1 MLLFSQTADRI
12 AATTKKLEKTAIL
25 AEYFRAVAVDHAAVA
40 AVFFS
45 GRPFPVWEETT
56 LQVGG
61 SMLWRIVAELAG
73 KSEHALTEAYR
84 KHGDLG
90 AVAEAVLPQV
100 ESQRSSLPRLPAKTP
115 AAIQRT
121 FREIST
127 ARRPAF
133 KAAVVRQLLEAI
145 SPLEAKYVI
154 KVMTGDLRIGLKES
168 LVEEAIA
175 RAFAAEHPGTTLK
188 AVQRANMLLGD
199 IGETLKLAA
208 EGRLGEAKMRLF
220 HPIGFMLASPAESAE
235 DALGF
240 FQNAWVEDKYDGI
253 RAQAH
258 CSGDD
263 VRFFSR
269 TPDEITESFPELP
282 EALAGL
288 PSDAILD
295 GEILAW
301 SYSDD
306 ELSDVVGRRSL
317 QEESQVARRT
327 SHENQAHVAR
337 RAAHGNQS
345 HAEGRASHEDES
357 HVARHAAHGNQ
368 SHAEGRTSHENQ
380 SHAEAR
386 APHGNQSWVVAS
398 LSSAT
403 KQAPEERPSLAQH
416 GSAGNFAR
424 IEPSPG
430 GTTDALPRIGRALP
444 FSALQKRLGRKMVT
458 DALVREVPVAYLVF
472 DVLYAN
478 GELVIDRPLRDRA
491 EILDD
496 LLDRRKAVHHGDTET
511 RRRRTKAEAQ
521 GLLDFRPAENH
532 DATANAGLLTTND
545 QRPPTSSE
553 TTYDLR
559 RTTILP
565 TTENRQPTTA
575 VIRAPVFRAS
585 SPDELNA
592 LFDAAQARGNEGL
605 MIKDPA
611 SPYSPGRRGKSWLK
625 LKRELATLDVVVTA
639 VEFGHGRRI
648 GVLSDYTFAV
658 RNGEQLLNVG
668 KAYSGL
674 TDTEIAE
681 MTNWFLEHTT
691 EDQGFRRVVEPKIV
705 IEVAFNN
712 VMQSDRHNSGYALRF
727 PRIVRLRPDKLP
739 EQADTLEKVKELY
752 EKQGKTSH
760 PSQG

>member
-25 AEYFRAVAVDHAAVA
+25 AEYFRSVPVEDASVA

-61 SMLWRIVAELAG
+61 SILWRIVAELAG

-90 AVAEAVLPQV
+90 AVAEAVLPEV
-100 ESQRSSLPRLPAKTP
+100 EARSGSRPRLPSDPKSP
-115 AAIQRT
+115 IEIQRI
-121 FREIST
+121 FREIAA

-133 KAAVVRQLLEAI
+133 KAVIVKQFLQGI

-154 KVMTGDLRIGLKES
+154 KIMTGDLRIGLKES

-175 RAFAAEHPGTTLK
+175 KAFAERHPETTLK

-208 EGRLGEAKMRLF
+208 GGCLAEAKMRLF
-220 HPIGFMLASPAESAE
+220 HPIGFMLASPAESAA
-235 DALGF
+235 DALSY

-269 TPDEITESFPELP
+269 IRDEITESFPELP
-282 EALAGL
+282 DALAAL

-301 SYSDD
+301 DYLGGAEFS
-306 ELSDVVGRRSL
+306 EI
-317 QEESQVARRT
+317 E
-327 SHENQAHVAR
+327 
-337 RAAHGNQS
+337 
-345 HAEGRASHEDES
+345 EGRAHSP
-357 HVARHAAHGNQ
+357 V
-368 SHAEGRTSHENQ
+368 
-380 SHAEAR
+380 
-386 APHGNQSWVVAS
+386 
-398 LSSAT
+398 
-403 KQAPEERPSLAQH
+403 PEKT
-416 GSAGNFAR
+416 F
-424 IEPSPG
+424 
-430 GTTDALPRIGRALP
+430 GRALP
-444 FSALQKRLGRKMVT
+444 FSALQKRLGRKIVS
-458 DALVREVPVAYLVF
+458 DALIREVPVTYLVF

-478 GELVIDRPLRDRA
+478 GELVIDKPLRERA
-491 EILDD
+491 KILDE
-496 LLDRRKAVHHGDTET
+496 LLAKTPHHRGKET
-511 RRRRTKAEAQ
+511 RRRKTKTEVQ
-521 GLLDFRPAENH
+521 RFLDFRPAESPEPITDNH
-532 DATANAGLLTTND
+532 LPTTND
-545 QRPPTSSE
+545 QRLTMG
-553 TTYDLR
+553 L
-559 RTTILP
+559 RTTHDVRRATYSPILD
-565 TTENRQPTTA
+565 EQQPTPA
-575 VIRAPVFRAS
+575 VIRAPVFQAS
-585 SPDELNA
+585 SPDALNA

-605 MIKDPA
+605 MIKDPE
-611 SPYSPGRRGKSWLK
+611 SSYSPGRRGKSWLK

-658 RNGEQLLNVG
+658 RDGDQLLNVG

-681 MTNWFLEHTT
+681 MTKWFLDHTI

-739 EQADTLEKVKELY
+739 EEADTLGRVKDICR
-752 EKQGKTSH
+752 KQN
-760 PSQG
+760 QNR